1 MTTPARVASAIQNAQ
16 KSTGPK
22 TEEGKRRSRMN
33 ALKHGLTAKTV
44 LLAEEDPAEFRQ
56 LMLGWF
62 EAKRPQDKGEASLV
76 ERGVYAL
83 WQLERSNR
91 SQAARLWLKA
101 FSHAEDEK
109 TRVGEEVDG
118 LIRRLLRAPQGR
130 PTAFP
135 CAMGSG
141 DDGDGTSSSG
151 ATIDE
156 ADRPAKLIAQIT
168 ASELGCRGLLA
179 MWDELRASLD
189 QDGWRLP
196 ERFRAFR
203 LL

>member
-1 MTTPARVASAIQNAQ
+1 MTTPAQIASAIRNAQ

-22 TEEGKRRSRMN
+22 TDEGKRRSRMN

-44 LLAEEDPAEFRQ
+44 LLAEEDPGEFRQ

-62 EAKRPQDKGEASLV
+62 EAKRPQDKCEASLV

-83 WQLERSNR
+83 WQLERSER

-101 FSHAEDEK
+101 FNHAEDEK

-130 PTAFP
+130 PTAHP
-135 CAMGSG
+135 CATGSG
-141 DDGDGTSSSG
+141 DAAGDTSASG
-151 ATIDE
+151 ARTEE
-156 ADRPAKLIAQIT
+156 ADRPATLIGQII
-168 ASELGCRGLLA
+168 ASELGCR
-179 MWDELRASLD
+179 
-189 QDGWRLP
+189 
-196 ERFRAFR
+196 R
-203 LL
+203 LLRVITIIDALLSTIIDGLRSTSRAA